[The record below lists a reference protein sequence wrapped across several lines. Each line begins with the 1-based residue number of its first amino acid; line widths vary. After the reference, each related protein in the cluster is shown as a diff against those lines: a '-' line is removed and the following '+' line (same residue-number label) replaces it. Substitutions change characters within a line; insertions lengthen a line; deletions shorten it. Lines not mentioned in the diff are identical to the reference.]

1 MPRNHRRIYDE
12 HGREIE
18 PAMLANM
25 RAHRVRSVGA
35 SCEDCQ
41 HARLPLGE
49 RLGSEEESVDI
60 IISMTKVLSSLSE
73 AQTSLGFGGL
83 FALRATVV
91 RNAPQGHRRPRR
103 VASCR
108 ASSSTLPVGLPP

>member
-18 PAMLANM
+18 PVTLANM
-25 RAHRVRSVGA
+25 RAHGMHLVGA

-83 FALRATVV
+83 FF
-91 RNAPQGHRRPRR
+91 
-103 VASCR
+103 
-108 ASSSTLPVGLPP
+108 